1 MNLGGQ
7 RCGLQRTF
15 IGCLLSTHHPFFS
28 FLVLSRFSF
37 EELPL
42 HHCVAAIQNGV
53 GCFGTIQIIL
63 PAPPFGI
70 VIGSGNSDPEPFSVV
85 VSSLALR

>member
-7 RCGLQRTF
+7 RGGLLRTF
-15 IGCLLSTHHPFFS
+15 IGCLLSTHDPSFS
-28 FLVLSRFSF
+28 FLILSRFSF

-53 GCFGTIQIIL
+53 G
-63 PAPPFGI
+63 
-70 VIGSGNSDPEPFSVV
+70 
-85 VSSLALR
+85 